1 MVATESKLR
10 RKWVHRVVVSAES
23 LAQSNEKE
31 RKEEASGLSSSRGV
45 QEEVSQIKS
54 SQKKYNEEEE
64 RSGAMKEVL
73 EGGGR

>member
-10 RKWVHRVVVSAES
+10 RRWVHRVVVSAES

-31 RKEEASGLSSSRGV
+31 RKEEASGLSSSREV

-54 SQKKYNEEEE
+54 SQKKNT
-64 RSGAMKEVL
+64 MKKKREV
-73 EGGGR
+73 EP